1 MEDANAAMKDP
12 PKVVLRCK
20 LCMVGDAGV
29 GKTALTEVF
38 TKGGSKFPKNYS
50 MVRARSAAC
59 PSPSCAR
66 PSPAHT
72 QANAQQTATPQTAD
86 PTFTVHI
93 VDIPDTNM
101 RVELCVFD
109 VPGGGLY
116 RESSLKLVRTMDAPP
131 RDPAAAQRQ
140 PSQRRDDPVV
150 RTVRGCGRHLRGV

>member
-29 GKTALTEVF
+29 GKTALIEVF

-66 PSPAHT
+66 PSPAHI
-72 QANAQQTATPQTAD
+72 QANAQQTRKLDSHQIYA
-86 PTFTVHI
+86 VLH
-93 VDIPDTNM
+93 
-101 RVELCVFD
+101 CH
-109 VPGGGLY
+109 
-116 RESSLKLVRTMDAPP
+116 SSLQHDVKVDQHPILR
-131 RDPAAAQRQ
+131 
-140 PSQRRDDPVV
+140 S
-150 RTVRGCGRHLRGV
+150 TV

>member
-1 MEDANAAMKDP
+1 
-12 PKVVLRCK
+12 
-20 LCMVGDAGV
+20 
-29 GKTALTEVF
+29 
-38 TKGGSKFPKNYS
+38 
-50 MVRARSAAC
+50 
-59 PSPSCAR
+59 
-66 PSPAHT
+66 
-72 QANAQQTATPQTAD
+72 
-86 PTFTVHI
+86 

-131 RDPAAAQRQ
+131 RDPASAQRQ

>member
-59 PSPSCAR
+59 PSPMCTPVSCSHTGERATNQAR
-66 PSPAHT
+66 VAR
-72 QANAQQTATPQTAD
+72 Q
-86 PTFTVHI
+86 PTNI
-93 VDIPDTNM
+93 CS
-101 RVELCVFD
+101 RSL
-109 VPGGGLY
+109 
-116 RESSLKLVRTMDAPP
+116 SSLQHDVKVDQHPILR
-131 RDPAAAQRQ
+131 
-140 PSQRRDDPVV
+140 S
-150 RTVRGCGRHLRGV
+150 TV